1 MKAYIVKRDNCTYDW
16 GRYTGTTIVGYYTN
30 KATAEAVAAT
40 IKKDM
45 TTYRDGYVEEIEI
58 NED

>member
-1 MKAYIVKRDNCTYDW
+1 MKAYVVKRDNCSYDY
-16 GRYTGTTIVGYYTN
+16 GHYTGTTIVGYYIN

-40 IKKDM
+40 IKKDI
-45 TTYRDGYVEEIEI
+45 TIYRDGYVEEIEI